1 MLSESMKK
9 KLTISLC
16 IFLVLNNYIQS
27 QNIFKAIVKD
37 SITHEALIGVAAS
50 IENTAIGASSDANG
64 LVTINNITD
73 GKHKIVFYFVG
84 YKKVTQ
90 SFDFPIVSSNT
101 IVVNLSS
108 EQTQIEEVVVSST
121 RTNSH
126 IDDLPTKVE
135 VLGQEDMDEESTI
148 VPGAISS
155 ILGDLS
161 IITIQRTNPVNG
173 NDAIR
178 MQGLDSKYTQ
188 IMRDGLPLYGGFSG
202 SLGVLAI
209 PPLDLKQVEIIK
221 GSASTLYGGGAI
233 GGLINFISKTPTD
246 STQTTITLN
255 ATNLGEGNVNAFISG
270 KKNKIGATLFT
281 GVNVKQAV
289 DINKDGFAEIPAD
302 QNYIIHPKLFFDVNP
317 ETQIIIGLSSNYVA
331 RMGGDI
337 AAIKNGADSV
347 HPFLETEKTFRN
359 TIDLTLTKEFLKHTL
374 TVKTAGSSFQ
384 RNVNYSGFVF
394 DGTDYSTYSEANDVI
409 KFNKHTIV
417 GGLNFI
423 SETFILG
430 KNDAPLFKNYNY
442 NTIGSFL
449 QDDWQ
454 ALKKLSFQL
463 GVRYDYHT
471 IFGTFFLPRVSL
483 FYKPSSKFTIRLAAG
498 SGYKT
503 PNMFDLMEPS
513 AYINNI
519 PNNLKSENSYGVNAD
534 INYHTLLFDV
544 LSMQINQAFYYTN
557 IQHPIVLDTV
567 MQNNLIAGNGNYQV
581 NSYGTDTYIRL
592 GFHDVEL
599 YVGYNH
605 TESIQQ
611 HTSIK
616 YNMPFNPK
624 DKFSATIAYDI
635 ENQWRMGIETAYTAN
650 QYIYS
655 NQRVPNYWFMA
666 TMVERKF
673 KKMSV
678 VLNCEN
684 LLDTRQSK
692 FGSIVEGTRQ
702 NPLFKPLWGPV
713 EGRII
718 NLSVKIK
725 I

>member
-1 MLSESMKK
+1 MKK
-9 KLTISLC
+9 KLAISLF
-16 IFLVLNNYIQS
+16 IFLILNNYIQS

-50 IENTAIGASSDANG
+50 IENTSIGASSDANG
-64 LVTINNITD
+64 LITINNITD

-84 YKKVTQ
+84 YKKTTQ
-90 SFDFPIVSSNT
+90 SFDFPIVSANP
-101 IVVNLSS
+101 IIVNLSS

-148 VPGAISS
+148 VPGNISS

-246 STQTTITLN
+246 STQATITLN
-255 ATNLGEGNVNAFISG
+255 GTSLGEGNVNAFVSG

-289 DINKDGFAEIPAD
+289 DVNNDGFAEVPAD
-302 QNYIIHPKLFFDVNP
+302 QNYIIHPKLFFDISP
-317 ETQIIIGLSSNYVA
+317 KTQVIVGLSSNYDA

-337 AAIKNGADSV
+337 TAIKNGADSV
-347 HPFLETEKTFRN
+347 HSFLETEKTFRN
-359 TIDLTLTKEFLKHTL
+359 TLDLTLTKQFLKHTL
-374 TVKTAGSSFQ
+374 TIKTAGSAFQ
-384 RNVNYSGFVF
+384 RDVNYSGFVF
-394 DGTDYSTYSEANDVI
+394 NGTDYSTYSEVNDVV

-423 SETFILG
+423 SETFVLG

-442 NTIGSFL
+442 NTVGSFL

-454 ALKKLSFQL
+454 ALEKLSFQL
-463 GVRYDYHT
+463 GVRYDYHNV
-471 IFGTFFLPRVSL
+471 FGAFFLPRVSL

-513 AYINNI
+513 AYMNNI
-519 PNNLKSENSYGVNAD
+519 PGNLKSENSYGVNAD

-567 MQNNLIAGNGNYQV
+567 MQNNLVAGNGNYQV

-599 YVGYNH
+599 YLGYNH
-605 TESIQQ
+605 TESVQQ

-624 DKFSATIAYDI
+624 DKFSATLAYDI
-635 ENQWRMGIETAYTAN
+635 EGQWRMGIETAYAAN
-650 QYIYS
+650 QYIYN
-655 NQRVPNYWFMA
+655 NQSVPNYWFMA

-673 KKMSV
+673 KKMSI

-684 LLDTRQSK
+684 LLDARQSK
-692 FGSIVEGTRQ
+692 FGAIVEGTRE